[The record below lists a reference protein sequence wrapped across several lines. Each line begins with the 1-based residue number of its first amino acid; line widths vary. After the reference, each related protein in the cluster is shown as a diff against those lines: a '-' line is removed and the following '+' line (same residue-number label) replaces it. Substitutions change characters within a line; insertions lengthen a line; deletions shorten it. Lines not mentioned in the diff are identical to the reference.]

1 MVTGWF
7 LDSDGSY
14 YYLNPS
20 SDGTKGRML
29 TDWAWIAGAGRC
41 SEVLLLQSWVSD
53 GYRGRMA
60 ANTVVEGYT
69 VNADGAWTIDGVV
82 QTR

>member
-29 TDWAWIAGAGRC
+29 TGWAWIAGADGVQKC
-41 SEVLLLQSWVSD
+41 YYFNPVSD